1 MLVLAAP
8 DQGPAFSVFLC
19 QQYKLSSSCNTTYGA
34 TTYGSVLTQVFA
46 NADVSGYDGK
56 VGACF
61 YLRCFTGALTYSCPL
76 CFLSDDMPGY
86 LVELVP
92 APTDAPAEP
101 HRLVRETKAKSATT
115 AQDTKW

>member
-1 MLVLAAP
+1 MLALAAP

-56 VGACF
+56 VGG
-61 YLRCFTGALTYSCPL
+61 RSH
-76 CFLSDDMPGY
+76 D
-86 LVELVP
+86 
-92 APTDAPAEP
+92 
-101 HRLVRETKAKSATT
+101 
-115 AQDTKW
+115 